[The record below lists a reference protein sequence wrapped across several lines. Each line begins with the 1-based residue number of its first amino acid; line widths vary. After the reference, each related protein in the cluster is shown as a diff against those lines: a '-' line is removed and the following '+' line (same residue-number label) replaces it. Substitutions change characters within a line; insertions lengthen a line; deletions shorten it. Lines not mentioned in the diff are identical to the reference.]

1 MKNRTPQGFTLI
13 ELLVVIA
20 IIAILSGLL
29 LPAMARAK
37 SMAKGV
43 ACMNNMKQIGLAH
56 TFYKDANEGEFVQ
69 LAKLEYASPDAIVP
83 GNHKWWP
90 DLLQKVLGKNT
101 QIHSCPS
108 LQHASRFGIGMNHPE
123 LGRWLEIRG
132 WSRNATSPSRLPRCC
147 LATPVP
153 SKTRMSETPTSG
165 C

>member
-1 MKNRTPQGFTLI
+1 MKKRTPQGFTLI
-13 ELLVVIA
+13 ELLV
-20 IIAILSGLL
+20 IIAILAGLL
-29 LPAMARAK
+29 LPALARSK
-37 SMAKGV
+37 SKAKGV

-101 QIHSCPS
+101 QIHSLPS
-108 LQHASRFGIGMNHPE
+108 LQHTSRFGIGMNHPE
-123 LGRWLEIRG
+123 LSRWLEDPRVVTERHIAQPT
-132 WSRNATSPSRLPRCC
+132 ATVL